1 MPMACN
7 VTPDEYMSKL
17 LMANSWSPAKIMK
30 TTTNHGGMMLWW
42 ARAKKPPVPCPIPTM
57 KVATAALRVM
67 IRISGSAVP
76 RKDGGARLGAL
87 EGANPQQ
94 EVREVADDDEGQGLN
109 ERELEDAHQDAA
121 ANEVLD

>member
-1 MPMACN
+1 
-7 VTPDEYMSKL
+7 
-17 LMANSWSPAKIMK
+17 
-30 TTTNHGGMMLWW
+30 
-42 ARAKKPPVPCPIPTM
+42 
-57 KVATAALRVM
+57 M

-121 ANEVLD
+121 ANEVLDLHAGSGPHAEEVARPGPTLAFGNVVDAVLLDAECLISQRVVDGC